1 MFHPNPSET
10 LLGMLVFKLQV
21 GNLSKSLKFKLMTW
35 MRGQGMSAAI
45 GRHSKRD
52 VLLFGR
58 WQGPLRNSK
67 NVLLNSARPE
77 WKSVTKRERW
87 MLSWVFV
94 RFCDESV
101 ADVDAQRARCRP
113 VVTVLKQGLP

>member
-1 MFHPNPSET
+1 
-10 LLGMLVFKLQV
+10 
-21 GNLSKSLKFKLMTW
+21 
-35 MRGQGMSAAI
+35 MSAAT
-45 GRHSKRD
+45 GSHSKWD

-67 NVLLNSARPE
+67 DVPLNSTRPE
-77 WKSVTKRERW
+77 WKSVSKRERW

-113 VVTVLKQGLP
+113 VMKVSCNSDYRNDRCSFPDALVLGTVVLERQPHQESGNS

>member
-35 MRGQGMSAAI
+35 MRGQGMSAVI

-77 WKSVTKRERW
+77 WNSVSKRERW

-113 VVTVLKQGLP
+113 VVTVLK

>member
-1 MFHPNPSET
+1 
-10 LLGMLVFKLQV
+10 
-21 GNLSKSLKFKLMTW
+21 
-35 MRGQGMSAAI
+35 MSAAV

-58 WQGPLRNSK
+58 WQGPLRHRK

-77 WKSVTKRERW
+77 WKSVGKRERW
-87 MLSWVFV
+87 MLSWVFA

-101 ADVDAQRARCRP
+101 ADVDAQ
-113 VVTVLKQGLP
+113 TVFETEITIMTAALFLMLWF